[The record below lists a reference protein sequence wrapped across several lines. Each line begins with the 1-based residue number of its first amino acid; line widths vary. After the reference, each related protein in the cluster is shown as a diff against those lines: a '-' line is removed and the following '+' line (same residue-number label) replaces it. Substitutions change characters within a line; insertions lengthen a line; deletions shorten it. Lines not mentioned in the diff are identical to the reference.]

1 MQYLEVYIKCFSK
14 IGAHNKKEKKAYNS
28 NPDEKNENRKRRE
41 DRKRTYS
48 KMLNESR
55 NVVADELLFKVS
67 NNFFQK

>member
-41 DRKRTYS
+41 DRKRTS

-55 NVVADELLFKVS
+55 NVVADELLFKAS